1 MSKKESIV
9 IERESGSGTTNLFV
23 HPLVIMNIS
32 DHYTREKVKQGT
44 KSNPRVIGI
53 LMGVQKGRDIEI
65 FNSFP
70 VPYEEAKGVITL
82 NNQHISE
89 SKNLYKQT
97 FPTFDFLGWYSTGNQ
112 IPTPSDLL
120 VQKQLEE
127 FNENPLYLLLDP
139 TAATPEARE
148 LPISLYE
155 PEVKVIDE
163 KLKSFFATVKY
174 QIATQEAERV
184 AVDFIAKANSSSE
197 DDSMLVGHLSNIQ
210 SAIKM
215 LNHRVK
221 YIQKFVESTIKGETP
236 MDHSLLRQ
244 IASLCNLLPSIDS
257 SHFNQEFLVEY
268 NDTLLMTYL
277 SALTKGANQ
286 MNNLVEKFNIASE
299 GGRRRFMFN

>member
-1 MSKKESIV
+1 
-9 IERESGSGTTNLFV
+9 
-23 HPLVIMNIS
+23 
-32 DHYTREKVKQGT
+32 
-44 KSNPRVIGI
+44 
-53 LMGVQKGRDIEI
+53 
-65 FNSFP
+65 
-70 VPYEEAKGVITL
+70 
-82 NNQHISE
+82 
-89 SKNLYKQT
+89 
-97 FPTFDFLGWYSTGNQ
+97 LGWYSTGNQ

-127 FNENPLYLLLDP
+127 FNENPLYLILDP
-139 TAATPEARE
+139 LAATPEARE

-174 QIATQEAERV
+174 QIATGEAERV
-184 AVDFIAKANSSSE
+184 AVDYIAKANSSSE

-221 YIQKFVESTIKGETP
+221 YIQKFLESTSKGETP

-244 IASLCNLLPSIDS
+244 ISSLCNLLPSIDS

>member
-9 IERESGSGTTNLFV
+9 IERDNVSGTTNLFV

-32 DHYTREKVKQGT
+32 DHYTREKVKQGS

-70 VPYEEAKGVITL
+70 MPYEDKKGVITL
-82 NNQHISE
+82 DNEFISS

-97 FPTFDFLGWYSTGNQ
+97 YPTFDFLGWYSTGNQ

-155 PEVKVIDE
+155 PEVKVVDE

-174 QIATQEAERV
+174 QIATGEAERV
-184 AVDFIAKANSSSE
+184 AVDYIAKANTVTE

-215 LNHRVK
+215 LNFRVK
-221 YIQKFVESTIKGETP
+221 YIQKFLESTSKSEMP

-244 IASLCNLLPSIDS
+244 ISSLCNLLPSIDS

-277 SALTKGANQ
+277 SSLTKSANQ
-286 MNNLVEKFNIASE
+286 MNNLIEKFNIASE

>member
-1 MSKKESIV
+1 V
-9 IERESGSGTTNLFV
+9 IERESGSGTTNLYV

-32 DHYTREKVKQGT
+32 DHYTRERVKQGS

-70 VPYEEAKGVITL
+70 VPYEEDKKGVITL
-82 NNQHISE
+82 NNEHISS

-97 FPTFDFLGWYSTGNQ
+97 YPTFDFLGWYSTGNQ
-112 IPTPSDLL
+112 TPTPGDLL

-139 TAATPEARE
+139 TQATPEARE
-148 LPISLYE
+148 LPISVYE
-155 PEVKVIDE
+155 PEVKVVDE

-174 QIATQEAERV
+174 QIATGEAERV
-184 AVDFIAKANSSSE
+184 AVDYIAKANSNTE
-197 DDSMLVGHLSNIQ
+197 DDSMLVGHLTNIAG
-210 SAIKM
+210 AIKM
-215 LNHRVK
+215 LNTRVK
-221 YIQKFVESTIKGETP
+221 YILRFVDATQKGEIS

-244 IASLCNLLPSIDS
+244 ISSLCNLLPSIDS
-257 SHFNQEFLVEY
+257 SHFNQEFLTEY

-277 SALTKGANQ
+277 SALTKTANQ